1 MGHRIQNINKNSFTT
16 KRGKLMRRREFLGA
30 AAGAGITLLAKNTP
44 SAFNPQSVDSR
55 VEVLVSEPI
64 GRIAPEIYGHFAE
77 HLGGVVY
84 DGIWVGENSKIANIG
99 GIRKALVDALKR
111 VKPAVVRW
119 PGGCFA
125 DSYDWRDGVGPRDKR
140 PRHTNFWRDA
150 PEWPKG
156 APDGPWKY
164 DTNHFGTNEF
174 ARFCKLVG
182 AEPYFAA
189 NLRSLTAKDFY
200 EWVEYCNSPA
210 GTTTPADLRAAG
222 GDREPFNVKYW
233 GVGNESWGCG
243 GNFTPEEYAQEYRR
257 FSEWVPRYG
266 VNLAFIGSGPNGGD
280 LGWSRRFFGRLA
292 ERGGFGRMWGWGLH
306 HYSWNVT
313 GGRTNDWFQ
322 GKGDAVSFPNEEW
335 YELLSEADR
344 IESLI
349 TDHWAVMGEFDRQH
363 RVKLVIDE
371 WGSWYKPGSEVN
383 NTHLLGQQATMRDAV
398 LAGISLD
405 AFHKHADKIAMANIA
420 QLINCL
426 QALFLAHE
434 DKFIVTPTY
443 HVFDMYT
450 AHQGAQSLRTMVSAP
465 RLPYTRNQK
474 PATLR
479 GLSASSSLRDKEL
492 TLTVTN
498 PDISQ
503 TRETEVVLRGATIK
517 AIKVTTLTAGDI
529 HAHNS
534 FANPRQIEPKE
545 SELSPK
551 SGVLVH
557 RFAPASVTKLQITLV

>member
-1 MGHRIQNINKNSFTT
+1 
-16 KRGKLMRRREFLGA
+16 MRRREFLGT
-30 AAGAGITLLAKNTP
+30 AAGAGITLLAKNTA
-44 SAFNPQSVDSR
+44 SAFNVQSVDSR
-55 VEVLVSEPI
+55 VEILLNEPV
-64 GRIAPEIYGHFAE
+64 GKIAPEIYGHFAE

-99 GIRKALVDALKR
+99 GIRKALVDALQKI
-111 VKPAVVRW
+111 KPAVVRW

-125 DSYDWRDGVGPRDKR
+125 DSYDWRDGVGPREKR

-150 PEWPKG
+150 PEWPKD

-182 AEPYFAA
+182 AQPYFAA

-210 GTTTPADLRAAG
+210 GTTTPADMRAAG
-222 GDREPFNVKYW
+222 GDREPFNVRYW

-292 ERGGFGRMWGWGLH
+292 ERGGFGRMWGWALH

-313 GGRTNDWFQ
+313 GGRTNDWYQ
-322 GKGDAVSFPNEEW
+322 GKGDAVKYANEEW
-335 YELLSEADR
+335 YELLNEADR
-344 IESLI
+344 IETLI
-349 TDHWAVMGEFDRQH
+349 TDHWAIMGEFDRQH

-371 WGSWYKPGSEVN
+371 WGAWYKPGSEVN
-383 NTHLLGQQATMRDAV
+383 NTHLLGQQSTMRDAV

-405 AFHKHADKIAMANIA
+405 TFHKHADKIAMANIA

-426 QALFLAHE
+426 QSLFLAHE

-443 HVFDMYT
+443 HVFDMYL

-465 RLPYTRNQK
+465 RLPYTRNEK

-503 TRETEVVLRGATIK
+503 TRETEIAVRGANIK
-517 AIKVTTLTAGDI
+517 TIKVTTLTASDI

-545 SELSPK
+545 SEITLK
-551 SGVLVH
+551 SGILVY
-557 RFAPASVTKLQITLV
+557 RFAPASVTKLQITLA